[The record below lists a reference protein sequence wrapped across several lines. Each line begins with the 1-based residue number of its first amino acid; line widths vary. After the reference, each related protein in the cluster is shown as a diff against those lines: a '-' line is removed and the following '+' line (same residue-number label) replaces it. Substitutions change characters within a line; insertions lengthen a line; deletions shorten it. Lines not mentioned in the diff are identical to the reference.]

1 MSFPLRRLSSER
13 RRCSTGRTTE
23 PHGMGAYAV
32 CCVLMQQQKSPCAFP
47 TTKIVS
53 YPGPGVLLSSESPC
67 KISSKF
73 LTQLQGLGH
82 TGRKCPCLHLP
93 RL

>member
-13 RRCSTGRTTE
+13 RRCSTGRATE
-23 PHGMGAYAV
+23 LHGMGAYAV
-32 CCVLMQQQKSPCAFP
+32 WCVLMQQQKSSCDFP
-47 TTKIVS
+47 TTKIAS
-53 YPGPGVLLSSESPC
+53 YPGPGVLLFQRE
-67 KISSKF
+67 ISSKF
-73 LTQLQGLGH
+73 LTLLQGLGN